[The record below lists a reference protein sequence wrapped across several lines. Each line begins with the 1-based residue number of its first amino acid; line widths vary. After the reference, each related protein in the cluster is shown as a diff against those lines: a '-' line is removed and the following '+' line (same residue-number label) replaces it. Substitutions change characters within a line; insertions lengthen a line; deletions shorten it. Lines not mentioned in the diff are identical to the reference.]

1 MNKQSI
7 IGLVLIFAIFVG
19 YMFWVTPSKAER
31 EKQMAEYQRKLDSIA
46 LVEAQEQ
53 AMADSLRAQQEALKA
68 AQEAGD
74 SATLAEMAANMGV
87 FGGNFHKEGSVI
99 TVKNG
104 KLDIDFNTK
113 GARVDQVLVN
123 DYLTYDSLPL
133 ILVSPSDSNFNIE
146 LPLNDI
152 HANAVSTGDLVFE
165 PYLNGEP
172 LATGQMSPIDV
183 ENGDSLQ
190 LSFRAYAAADSTAP
204 TAERYIEF
212 IYTIKG
218 GDYKVGFDVRF
229 HNLEQIVQNNGYLNM
244 QWNNRMNRQEKVDKS
259 GKGSSNRNKDAE
271 RFNTSIYYK
280 SLKGKVDNLKIGKDS
295 EKAVKY
301 PVSWIAYKQ
310 QFFCA
315 ILMTDSAFAST
326 NLTVSTDRNDT
337 AANYLCD
344 MSSNIFLDYAG
355 EKDYSLDMD
364 FYFGPSKYH
373 DLRAMHR
380 KFERMIPLG
389 WGFFFTQWIS
399 RYAII
404 PVFNLL
410 EKFNWNYGIIVIVL
424 TFLLRLVLFPLT
436 FKSYQGSAIMRILQP
451 EMQELNKRFPNQEDA
466 MKRQQAMSQL
476 QKKAG
481 YNPMM
486 GCLPALIQL
495 PIIWA
500 MFRFYPASIE
510 LRQKSFLWCDDL
522 STYDSILDFGFNIP
536 LYGDHISLFCLL
548 MFAVQFF
555 YTWYTMKGQS
565 AQMSMPGMKL
575 MMYFMPFMM
584 LFLFNSQSAAL
595 NLYYFVS
602 LSLTMIQMIL
612 IRQFTSE
619 KKVRQRI
626 VEYDQKHKGKPQ
638 KKSKFQ
644 QRLEEMQKMAE
655 EAQRQRAKQGK

>member
-19 YMFWVTPSKAER
+19 YMFWVAPTKEER
-31 EKQMAEYQRKLDSIA
+31 EKQMAEYQRRLDSIELA
-46 LVEAQEQ
+46 EMQERQ
-53 AMADSLRAQQEALKA
+53 LADSLRAQQEALKA

-74 SATLAEMAANMGV
+74 SATLAEMAANLGV
-87 FGGNFHKEGSVI
+87 FGANFHKESTVISVR
-99 TVKNG
+99 NG
-104 KLDIDFNTK
+104 KIDIDFNTK
-113 GARVDQVLVN
+113 GARVDKVVVS
-123 DYLTYDSLPL
+123 DYRTYDSMPL
-133 ILVSPSDSNFNIE
+133 VLVSPSDSNFNIE

-152 HANAVSTGDLVFE
+152 HANAANTGDLVFE
-165 PYLNGEP
+165 PYLDGKP
-172 LATGQMSPIDV
+172 YDGQREGIDV
-183 ENGDSLQ
+183 GEGDSIE
-190 LSFRAYAAADSTAP
+190 LSFRAYAMSDSTEP
-204 TAERYIEF
+204 TAERYVEF
-212 IYTIKG
+212 VYTVKG

-229 HNLEQIVQNNGYLNM
+229 HNLEGLVQNNGYLNM

-280 SLKGKVDNLKIGKDS
+280 SLKGKVDNLKFGKDS
-295 EKAVKY
+295 EKNVKY
-301 PVSWIAYKQ
+301 PVNWIAYKQ

-315 ILMTDSAFAST
+315 ILMTDSAFASA
-326 NLTVSTDRNDT
+326 NLAVSTERGDT

-344 MSSNIFLDYAG
+344 MGSNIFLDYHG
-355 EKDYSLDMD
+355 EKDYGVSMD

-389 WGFFFTQWIS
+389 WGFFLTQWIS

-451 EMQELNKRFPNQEDA
+451 EMQELNKKFPDPEDA
-466 MKRQQAMSQL
+466 MKKQQAMSQL
-476 QKKAG
+476 QRKAG

-510 LRQKSFLWCDDL
+510 LRQKPFLWCDDL
-522 STYDSILDFGFNIP
+522 STYDSILDLGFNIP

-626 VEYDQKHKGKPQ
+626 AEYDQKHKGKPQ
-638 KKSKFQ
+638 KKSRFQ
-644 QRLEEMQKMAE
+644 QRLEAMQKMAE
-655 EAQRQRAKQGK
+655 EAQRQQGKRK

>member
-1 MNKQSI
+1 M
-7 IGLVLIFAIFVG
+7 
-19 YMFWVTPSKAER
+19 MTER
-31 EKQMAEYQRKLDSIA
+31 QRMLDSIA
-46 LVEAQEQ
+46 EAAQLEQ
-53 AMADSLRAQQEALKA
+53 AMADSLRTQQEALKA

-74 SATLAEMAANMGV
+74 SATLALMKANMGA
-87 FGGNFHKEGSVI
+87 FGANIGDERSI

-104 KLDIDFNTK
+104 KIDLEFNTK
-113 GARVDQVLVN
+113 GARIDQVVVN
-123 DYLTYDSLPL
+123 DYKTYDSMPL
-133 ILVSPSDSNFNIE
+133 VLVSPSDSNFNLE

-152 HANAVSTGDLVFE
+152 HANAVSTKDLVFT
-165 PYLNGEP
+165 PMVDGKPWDGGE
-172 LATGQMSPIDV
+172 LEVAED
-183 ENGDSLQ
+183 DSLTIA
-190 LSFRAYAAADSTAP
+190 FRAYAEADTTQPGS
-204 TAERYIEF
+204 ERYIELC
-212 IYTIKG
+212 YTVKG
-218 GDYKVGFDVRF
+218 GSYQVGFDLKL
-229 HNLEQIVQNNGYLNM
+229 HNLEELVQNNGYLSM

-280 SLKGKVDNLKIGKDS
+280 SLKGKVDNLKFGKDS
-295 EKAVKY
+295 EKNVKY
-301 PVSWIAYKQ
+301 PVNWIAYKQ

-315 ILMTDSAFAST
+315 ILMTDSAFASA
-326 NLTVSTDRNDT
+326 NLTVSTDRSDT
-337 AANYLCD
+337 AANYLCN
-344 MSSNIFLDYAG
+344 MGSNIFLDYHG
-355 EKDYSLDMD
+355 EEDFTTGMD

-389 WGFFFTQWIS
+389 WGFFLTQWIS

-410 EKFNWNYGIIVIVL
+410 ERFNWNYGIIVIVL

-436 FKSYQGSAIMRILQP
+436 YKSYQGSAIMRILQP
-451 EMQELNKRFPNQEDA
+451 EMQELNKKFPNPDDA
-466 MKRQQAMSQL
+466 MKKQQAMSQL

-565 AQMSMPGMKL
+565 AQMSMPGMKF

-626 VEYDQKHKGKPQ
+626 AEYDQKHKGKPQ

-644 QRLEEMQKMAE
+644 QRLEAMQKMAE
-655 EAQRQRAKQGK
+655 EAQKQQAKQRR

>member
-7 IGLVLIFAIFVG
+7 IGLFLIFAIFVG
-19 YMFWVTPSKAER
+19 YTIWVAPTKEERERMMIERQQMIDSIEQAER
-31 EKQMAEYQRKLDSIA
+31 EELA
-46 LVEAQEQ
+46 L
-53 AMADSLRAQQEALKA
+53 ADSLRRQQEAIRE
-68 AQEAGD
+68 AQASGD
-74 SATLAEMAANMGV
+74 SATLAEIRAGLGV
-87 FGGNFHKEGSVI
+87 FGQASLGSEKTIKV
-99 TVKNG
+99 TNG

-113 GARVDQVLVN
+113 GARVDRVVVE

-133 ILVSPSDSNFNIE
+133 VLVSPSDSNFNIE

-152 HANAVSTGDLVFE
+152 HATAVNTSELYFTPF
-165 PYLNGEP
+165 LNGRPFE
-172 LATGQMSPIDV
+172 GDEIDV
-183 ENGDSLQ
+183 PESDSLV
-190 LSFRAYAAADSTAP
+190 LSFRAEAATDSTEADGQ
-204 TAERYIEF
+204 RYIEF
-212 IYTIKG
+212 RYTIKN
-218 GDYKVGFDVRF
+218 GDYTVGFDLLL
-229 HNLEQIVQNNGYLNM
+229 HNLETVVQNNGYLAM
-244 QWNNRMNRQEKVDKS
+244 QWSNRMNRQEKVDKS
-259 GKGSSNRNKDAE
+259 GKGSSNRNKDVE
-271 RFNTSIYYK
+271 KFNSNIYYR
-280 SLKGKVDNLKIGKDS
+280 SLKGKVDNLKFGKDS
-295 EKAVKY
+295 QKSVKY
-301 PVSWIAYKQ
+301 PLNWIAYKQ

-315 ILMTDSAFAST
+315 ILMTDSAFASA
-326 NLTVSTDRNDT
+326 NMSVSTDRGDT

-344 MSSNIFLDYAG
+344 MASNIYLSYNG
-355 EKDYSLDMD
+355 EKGYTQCMD

-389 WGFFFTQWIS
+389 WGFFLTQWIS

-410 EKFNWNYGIIVIVL
+410 EKFNWNYGIIIIVL

-451 EMQELNKRFPNQEDA
+451 EMQELNKKYPNPEDA
-466 MKRQQAMSQL
+466 MKKQQVMSQL

-510 LRQKSFLWCDDL
+510 LRQKPFLWCDDL

-555 YTWYTMKGQS
+555 YTWYTMKGQN
-565 AQMSMPGMKL
+565 AQMSMPGMKF

-595 NLYYFVS
+595 NLYYCVS
-602 LSLTMIQMIL
+602 LSLTMLQMIL
-612 IRQFTSE
+612 IRRFTSE

-626 VEYDQKHKGKPQ
+626 ATYDQKHKGKPQ

-655 EAQRQRAKQGK
+655 EAQRQQAKKR

>member
-7 IGLVLIFAIFVG
+7 IGLFLIFAIFIG
-19 YMFWVTPSKAER
+19 YTFWVAPTKEER
-31 EKQMAEYQRKLDSIA
+31 
-46 LVEAQEQ
+46 EQ
-53 AMADSLRAQQEALKA
+53 AMIERQRIMDSIEKAQVEEQMAADLLRKQQEELKS
-68 AQEAGD
+68 AQETGD
-74 SATLAEMAANMGV
+74 SAYMAQMRASLGAFGSATLG
-87 FGGNFHKEGSVI
+87 
-99 TVKNG
+99 KNQTIAISNG
-104 KLDIDFNTK
+104 ALDIVFRTK
-113 GARVDQVLVN
+113 GAYVESVVVN
-123 DYLTYDSLPL
+123 DYLTYDSMPL
-133 ILVSPSDSNFNIE
+133 VLVSPSDSNFNLE

-152 HANAVSTGDLVFE
+152 HANAVNTRDLNFT
-165 PYLNGEP
+165 PY
-172 LATGQMSPIDV
+172 IDGKKFDYSEKLKV
-183 ENGDSLQ
+183 IEGDSLV
-190 LSFRAYAAADSTAP
+190 LALRAFVDKDTNSQDP
-204 TAERYIEF
+204 EEKYIEF
-212 IYTIKG
+212 RYTIKG
-218 GDYKVGFDVRF
+218 SSHQIGFDIEL
-229 HNLEQIVQNNGYLNM
+229 HNLADIVQNNGYLDM
-244 QWNNRMNRQEKVDKS
+244 QWSNRMNRQEKVDKS

-280 SLKGKVDNLKIGKDS
+280 SLKGKVENLKFGKDS
-295 EKAVKY
+295 EKNVKY
-301 PVSWIAYKQ
+301 PINWIAYKQ

-315 ILMTDSAFAST
+315 ILMTDSAFSSA
-326 NLTVSTDRNDT
+326 NLAVRTDHSDT
-337 AANYLCD
+337 LVHYLCD
-344 MSSNIFLDYAG
+344 MSSNINLAYNG
-355 EKDYSLDMD
+355 EKNFTTNMD

-380 KFERMIPLG
+380 KFERMLPLG
-389 WGFFFTQWIS
+389 WGFFLTQWIS

-410 EKFNWNYGIIVIVL
+410 ENFNWNYGIIIIVL

-451 EMQELNKRFPNQEDA
+451 EMQELNKKYPKQEDA
-466 MKRQQAMSQL
+466 MKKQQAMSQL
-476 QKKAG
+476 QRKAG

-510 LRQKSFLWCDDL
+510 LRQKPFLWCDDL

-565 AQMSMPGMKL
+565 AQMNMPGMKL

-612 IRQFTSE
+612 IRRFTSE

-626 VEYDQKHKGKPQ
+626 ADYDIKHKGKPQ

-655 EAQRQRAKQGK
+655 QAQKQQAKQRR

>member
-19 YMFWVTPSKAER
+19 YMFWVTPTKEER
-31 EKQMAEYQRKLDSIA
+31 ARQMAEYQRKLDSIQLA
-46 LVEAQEQ
+46 ELQEA
-53 AMADSLRAQQEALKA
+53 AYADSLRAQQAALKA

-74 SATLAEMAANMGV
+74 SAALAMMTAKMGA
-87 FGGNFHKEGSVI
+87 FGTSFHKESKTI
-99 TVKNG
+99 TVRNG
-104 KLDIDFNTK
+104 KLDIAFNTK
-113 GARVDQVLVN
+113 GARIDKVVVN
-123 DYLTYDSLPL
+123 DYRTYDSLPL
-133 ILVSPSDSNFNIE
+133 VLVSPSDTNFNLE

-152 HANAVSTGDLVFE
+152 HAEAVNTRDLVFDMTVE
-165 PYLNGEP
+165 GCAEE
-172 LATGQMSPIDV
+172 GQPTEINV
-183 ENGDSLQ
+183 AEGDSVVLR
-190 LSFRAYAAADSTAP
+190 FRAQAAADSTAP
-204 TAERYIEF
+204 DKERYIEF
-212 IYTIKG
+212 AYTVKG
-218 GDYKVGFDVRF
+218 GDYTVGFDVRLN
-229 HNLEQIVQNNGYLNM
+229 NLEKTVQNNGYLGM

-280 SLKGKVDNLKIGKDS
+280 SQKGKVDNLKFGKDS
-295 EKAVKY
+295 EKSVKY

-315 ILMTDSAFAST
+315 ILMTDSAFASANMTVAT
-326 NLTVSTDRNDT
+326 NRSDT

-344 MSSNIFLDYAG
+344 MGSNIFLDYHG
-355 EKDYSLDMD
+355 EKDYGIGMD

-389 WGFFFTQWIS
+389 WGFFLTQWIS

-410 EKFNWNYGIIVIVL
+410 EKFNWNYGIIIIVL
-424 TFLLRLVLFPLT
+424 TFMLRLVLFPLT
-436 FKSYQGSAIMRILQP
+436 YKSYQGSAIMRILQP
-451 EMQELNKRFPNQEDA
+451 EMQELNKKYPNPEDA
-466 MKRQQAMSQL
+466 MTKQRVMSQL

-510 LRQKSFLWCDDL
+510 LRQQPFLWCDDL
-522 STYDSILDFGFNIP
+522 STYDSIVDFGFNIP

-548 MFAVQFF
+548 MFGVQFF

-565 AQMSMPGMKL
+565 AQMSMPGMKF

-612 IRQFTSE
+612 IRRFTSE

-626 VEYDQKHKGKPQ
+626 AEYDQKHKGKPQ

-644 QRLEEMQKMAE
+644 QRLEQMQKMAE
-655 EAQRQRAKQGK
+655 EAQKQQAKQRR

>member
-19 YMFWVTPSKAER
+19 YMFWVAPTKEER
-31 EKQMAEYQRKLDSIA
+31 EKQMAEYQRRLDSIELA
-46 LVEAQEQ
+46 EMQERQ
-53 AMADSLRAQQEALKA
+53 LADSLRAQQEALKA
-68 AQEAGD
+68 AQETGD

-87 FGGNFHKEGSVI
+87 FGANFHKESTVISVR
-99 TVKNG
+99 NG
-104 KLDIDFNTK
+104 KIDIEFNTK
-113 GARVDQVLVN
+113 GARVDKVTVS
-123 DYLTYDSLPL
+123 DYRTYDSMPL
-133 ILVSPSDSNFNIE
+133 VLVSPSDSNFNIE

-152 HANAVSTGDLVFE
+152 HANAANTADLVFE
-165 PYLNGEP
+165 PCLDGKPYD
-172 LATGQMSPIDV
+172 GQREGIDV
-183 ENGDSLQ
+183 GEGDSIE
-190 LSFRAYAAADSTAP
+190 LSFRAYATSDSTEP

-212 IYTIKG
+212 VYTVKG

-229 HNLEQIVQNNGYLNM
+229 HNLEGLVQNNGYLNM

-280 SLKGKVDNLKIGKDS
+280 SLKGKVDNLKFGKDS
-295 EKAVKY
+295 EKNVKY
-301 PVSWIAYKQ
+301 PVNWIAYKQ

-315 ILMTDSAFAST
+315 ILMTDSAFASA
-326 NLTVSTDRNDT
+326 NLAVSTDRGDT

-344 MSSNIFLDYAG
+344 MGSNIFLDYHG
-355 EKDYSLDMD
+355 EKDYGVSMD

-451 EMQELNKRFPNQEDA
+451 EMQELNKKFPDPEDA
-466 MKRQQAMSQL
+466 MKKQQAMSQL
-476 QKKAG
+476 QRKAG

-510 LRQKSFLWCDDL
+510 LRQKPFLWCDDL
-522 STYDSILDFGFNIP
+522 STYDSILDLGFNIP
-536 LYGDHISLFCLL
+536 LYGDHVSLFCLL

-626 VEYDQKHKGKPQ
+626 AEYDQKHKGKPQ

-644 QRLEEMQKMAE
+644 QRLEAMQKMAE
-655 EAQRQRAKQGK
+655 EAQRQQGKRK

>member
-19 YMFWVTPSKAER
+19 YMFWVAPTKEER
-31 EKQMAEYQRKLDSIA
+31 EKQMAEYQRKLDSIQLA
-46 LVEAQEQ
+46 ELQEQ
-53 AMADSLRAQQEALKA
+53 QLADSLRAQQEALKA

-74 SATLAEMAANMGV
+74 SATLAEMAANLGV
-87 FGGNFHKEGSVI
+87 FGANFHKESTVISVR
-99 TVKNG
+99 NG
-104 KLDIDFNTK
+104 KIDIDFNTK
-113 GARVDQVLVN
+113 GARVDKVTVS
-123 DYLTYDSLPL
+123 DYRTYDSMPL
-133 ILVSPSDSNFNIE
+133 VLVSPSDSNFNIE

-152 HANAVSTGDLVFE
+152 HANAANTADLVFE
-165 PYLNGEP
+165 LYLDGKPYD
-172 LATGQMSPIDV
+172 GQREGIDV
-183 ENGDSLQ
+183 GEGDSIE
-190 LSFRAYAAADSTAP
+190 LSFRAYAMADSTEP
-204 TAERYIEF
+204 TAERYVEF
-212 IYTIKG
+212 VYTVKG

-229 HNLEQIVQNNGYLNM
+229 HNLEGLVQDNGYLNM

-280 SLKGKVDNLKIGKDS
+280 SLKGKVDNLKFGKDS
-295 EKAVKY
+295 EKNVKY
-301 PVSWIAYKQ
+301 PVNWIAYKQ

-315 ILMTDSAFAST
+315 ILMTDSAFASA
-326 NLTVSTDRNDT
+326 NLAVSTDRGDT

-344 MSSNIFLDYAG
+344 MGSNIFLDYHG
-355 EKDYSLDMD
+355 EKDYGVSMD

-389 WGFFFTQWIS
+389 WGFFLTQWIS

-451 EMQELNKRFPNQEDA
+451 EMQELNKKFPDQADA
-466 MKRQQAMSQL
+466 MKKQQAMSQL
-476 QKKAG
+476 QRKAG

-510 LRQKSFLWCDDL
+510 LRQKPFLWCDDL
-522 STYDSILDFGFNIP
+522 STYDSILDLGFNIP
-536 LYGDHISLFCLL
+536 LYGDHVSLFCLL

-626 VEYDQKHKGKPQ
+626 AEYDQKHKGKPQ

-644 QRLEEMQKMAE
+644 QRLEAMQKMAE
-655 EAQRQRAKQGK
+655 EAQRQQGKRK

>member
-19 YMFWVTPSKAER
+19 YMFWVTPSKEER
-31 EKQMAEYQRKLDSIA
+31 AKQMAEYQHKLDSIA
-46 LVEAQEQ
+46 LAEQTEQ
-53 AMADSLRAQQEALKA
+53 ALADSLRAHQAALKA

-74 SATLAEMAANMGV
+74 SATLAQMRADMGAFGANLG
-87 FGGNFHKEGSVI
+87 EGQTI

-104 KLDIDFNTK
+104 KLDIEFNTK
-113 GARVDQVLVN
+113 GARVDKVVVN
-123 DYLTYDSLPL
+123 DYRTYDSLPL
-133 ILVSPSDSNFNIE
+133 VLVSPSDSNFNLE

-152 HANAVSTGDLVFE
+152 HANAVNTRDLVFAATVE
-165 PYLNGEP
+165 GKPLEGGE
-172 LATGQMSPIDV
+172 LEVG
-183 ENGDSLQ
+183 EGDSLTMV
-190 LSFRAYAAADSTAP
+190 FRAYAEADSSAQGE
-204 TAERYIEF
+204 ERYIEF
-212 IYTIKG
+212 VYTVKG
-218 GDYKVGFDVRF
+218 GSHQVGFDMEL
-229 HNLEQIVQNNGYLNM
+229 HNMESLVQDNGYLNM

-280 SLKGKVDNLKIGKDS
+280 SLKGKVDNLKFGKDS
-295 EKAVKY
+295 EKSVKY
-301 PVSWIAYKQ
+301 TVNWIAYKQ

-315 ILMTDSAFAST
+315 ILMTDSAFASA
-326 NLTVSTDRNDT
+326 NMQVSTDRNDT

-344 MSSNIFLDYAG
+344 MGSNIFLEYHG
-355 EKDYSLDMD
+355 EKNFGTNMD

-451 EMQELNKRFPNQEDA
+451 EMQELNKKFPNPEDA
-466 MKRQQAMSQL
+466 MKKQQAMSQL

-644 QRLEEMQKMAE
+644 QRLEQMQKMAE
-655 EAQRQRAKQGK
+655 EAQRQQAKQRK